1 MELKIKT
8 YHFGSKFQL
17 KEVMKRFDSAPIKW
31 DNTYL
36 LFQLFDDS
44 FVYVK
49 NFGCAVFVNLPKNR
63 ERKLIEDLNEETG
76 DWVEYESNRLIINPN
91 NPISV
96 GFDHISIPVI
106 DIELIHII
114 ALNLAQSSILDHY
127 QFLTDDLLE
136 ETKELSNYLEVT
148 GKVNLTRK
156 RLAMYIGQTMSLR
169 NQIADNLYIF
179 EAPPLAWTDIRL
191 SQLDTLLSNDLDFK
205 NRYHGMQS
213 SLSVIRENHEFF
225 KDMLQHK
232 HSSMLEWIIIILI
245 LFEIVQI
252 FIDQL
257 L

>member
-8 YHFGSKFQL
+8 YHFGFKFQL
-17 KEVMKRFDSAPIKW
+17 NRVKDLFDEPPVKS

-36 LFQLFDDS
+36 LFKWDDSS
-44 FVYVK
+44 FVYIK
-49 NFGCAVFVNLPKNR
+49 DFGCAVFVNIPK
-63 ERKLIEDLNEETG
+63 EAQSTLVEDLNG
-76 DWVEYESNRLIINPN
+76 GKDDWAKYESHQLIIDSDKQ
-91 NPISV
+91 ISV
-96 GFDHISIPVI
+96 GFDHITIPTI
-106 DIELIHII
+106 DVELVHII
-114 ALNLAQSSILDHY
+114 ALNLAQSAILNHY
-127 QFLTDDLLE
+127 QSLTDDLLDG
-136 ETKELSNYLEVT
+136 TRELSNHLEIT

-156 RLAMYIGQTMSLR
+156 RLAKFIGQTMSLR
-169 NQIADNLYIF
+169 NRIADNLYIF

-191 SQLDTLLSNDLDFK
+191 SQLDTMLSEELDFK

-213 SLSVIRENHEFF
+213 SLNVIRENHEFY

-257 L
+257 